1 MAANELEKNQQKE
14 GKLSKTRASSSSACC
29 HKSRTWLYCWKWKRN
44 AQVEAAYKE
53 LWNRVLKR
61 DNTKKPLLKN
71 KKVKAEKKNR
81 QRKTGSK
88 QASPQK

>member
-1 MAANELEKNQQKE
+1 MKK
-14 GKLSKTRASSSSACC
+14 K
-29 HKSRTWLYCWKWKRN
+29 RT
-44 AQVEAAYKE
+44 VEAAYKE